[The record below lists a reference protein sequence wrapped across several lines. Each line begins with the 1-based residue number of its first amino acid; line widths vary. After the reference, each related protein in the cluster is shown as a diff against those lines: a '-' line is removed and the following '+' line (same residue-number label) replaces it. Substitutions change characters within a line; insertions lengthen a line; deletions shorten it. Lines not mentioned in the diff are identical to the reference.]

1 MVARGTRMA
10 LDTAVMQA
18 VEKLDYRATVGDVA
32 SQAGIEISTAE
43 RGLLALASETGGNL
57 QVSEAG
63 EIAYQFPQ
71 NFRTVLRNKYWR
83 LRAKELLSKIW
94 ETVFYLIRVS
104 FGILLIVSLILIAI
118 AILIIVTA
126 LLFSNRDGES
136 NNNRRG
142 GSGGLI
148 MLPFR
153 IFYFPD
159 LLWFFSPNYN
169 RGRYYSQSRSARP
182 GRPQRQRSGDEDGMN
197 FLEAVFSFLFGDGD
211 PNVNLEEQ
219 RWQAIATV
227 IRNNRGAVIA
237 EQIAPYLDDLGEGYD
252 REYENYMLPVLTRF
266 NGRPQVSPD
275 GEIVYHFPELQVT
288 AAEQGT
294 KSVASYLK
302 EAKWEFSK
310 ASQGQLTMAAG
321 LGALNFVLAIV
332 LAALL
337 QDQALVAEL
346 GGLVA
351 FVDVLFPF
359 LFAYGAAF
367 LGVPLVRYF
376 WLKGRN
382 RTVEQRNEM
391 RQNQAVLLNER
402 APRLQSKLAYAQ
414 QFANQTVVNR
424 DNLAYTTEQDLLEQ
438 EADNSAKIDAEWQQR
453 LEQSGQ

>member
-1 MVARGTRMA
+1 MA

-43 RGLLALASETGGNL
+43 RGLLALASETGGHL
-57 QVSEAG
+57 QVSDDG
-63 EIAYQFPQ
+63 EIAYQFSQ

-83 LRAKELLSKIW
+83 LRAQELLSKIW

-126 LLFSNRDGES
+126 LLFSNRDGEN

-159 LLWFFSPNYN
+159 LFWFFSPGYSRN
-169 RGRYYSQSRSARP
+169 RYYQQSRPARP
-182 GRPQRQRSGDEDGMN
+182 GRPQRQRSGDDDDMN
-197 FLEAVFSFLFGDGD
+197 FLEAVFSFLFGDGN
-211 PNVNLEEQ
+211 PNANLEEQ

-237 EQIAPYLDDLGEGYD
+237 EQVAPYLDDLGSGYD
-252 REYENYMLPVLTRF
+252 REYENFMLPVLTRF

-294 KSVASYLK
+294 KPVASYLK
-302 EAKWEFSK
+302 EAKWQFSN

-351 FVDVLFPF
+351 FVNVLFPF
-359 LFAYGAAF
+359 LFAYGTAF
-367 LGVPLVRYF
+367 LGVPLIRYF

-382 RTVEQRNEM
+382 RKVEQRNEM
-391 RQNQAVLLNER
+391 RQEQAVALNQR
-402 APRLQSKLAYAQ
+402 TPQLQSKLAYAQ
-414 QFANQTVVNR
+414 QFANQTIVNR
-424 DNLAYTTEQDLLEQ
+424 DNLAYTTEKDVLEQ
-438 EADNSAKIDAEWQQR
+438 EADNSDKIDAEWQRR